1 MAQKDIERMMSELTS
16 VLASGVETP
25 QLSAYYAATET
36 LKTEQRSYHTTWSFF
51 RNSPNN
57 AILDLAQRQ
66 HRQALRRVEEA
77 RERVDAALLALL
89 EIAVRT
95 AVLCRRIASL
105 ATRQS
110 AVAGT
115 LLAFA
120 TPPLRF
126 DMLAELA
133 RREGWR
139 ASAP

>member
-1 MAQKDIERMMSELTS
+1 MMSELTS

-36 LKTEQRSYHTTWSFF
+36 LKTEERSCETTWSVV

-89 EIAVRT
+89 EIAARA
-95 AVLCRRIASL
+95 AVLCGRIAPMFFQSRSSAA
-105 ATRQS
+105 ATSTALQTVQR
-110 AVAGT
+110 
-115 LLAFA
+115 
-120 TPPLRF
+120 LR
-126 DMLAELA
+126 
-133 RREGWR
+133 
-139 ASAP
+139 